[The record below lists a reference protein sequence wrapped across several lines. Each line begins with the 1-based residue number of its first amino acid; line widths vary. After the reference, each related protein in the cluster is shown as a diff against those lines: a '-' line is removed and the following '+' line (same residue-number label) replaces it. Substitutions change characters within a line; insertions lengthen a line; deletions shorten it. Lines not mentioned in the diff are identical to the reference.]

1 MKVGIAADHGGY
13 EMKQKIYIL
22 LCARGHQ
29 VVDFGNLLYARDDDY
44 PDFAIPLAR
53 AVAAGVVDRGV
64 LLCGS
69 GIGASIAANKI
80 EGVRA
85 AVCHDDFSARQGVED
100 DGYEHP
106 LPRRSD
112 DRYCRCLELRK
123 KFPCR
128 EVQWSGTAPSSP
140 CQSQCDSHQSD
151 CCLRRSGG
159 SHRKRSLG
167 SNSNGTVKRKGRS
180 QQ

>member
-13 EMKQKIYIL
+13 EMKQRIYIL
-22 LCARGHQ
+22 LGARGHQ
-29 VVDFGNLLYARDDDY
+29 VVDFGNLQYDRDDDY

-53 AVAAGVVDRGV
+53 AVATGAVERGV

-100 DGYEHP
+100 DDMNILCLGGLTTGVAVAWYCVKSFLAAKFTGAERH
-106 LPRRSD
+106 RRRLAKVSAIHTNPTVV
-112 DRYCRCLELRK
+112 YGVPAVLIASEA
-123 KFPCR
+123 
-128 EVQWSGTAPSSP
+128 SGPTSKE
-140 CQSQCDSHQSD
+140 Q
-151 CCLRRSGG
+151 
-159 SHRKRSLG
+159 
-167 SNSNGTVKRKGRS
+167 
-180 QQ
+180 